1 MKQVLKKC
9 FEPLFY
15 KRLWQF
21 ALEDVLM
28 SFCLLLPSFQRNFGR
43 FLEYAWNTAL
53 ALPPEFFVARKNKPQ
68 DFYIDLRFELDVV
81 CVVLCCY
88 LSSPKTLLLLY
99 TALVLVPVGLA
110 TEHIA
115 PAAAIGSP
123 RPVRRA
129 LERAKVL

>member
-9 FEPLFY
+9 FKPLFY
-15 KRLWQF
+15 KRLWLF

-68 DFYIDLRFELDVV
+68 DF
-81 CVVLCCY
+81 
-88 LSSPKTLLLLY
+88 LY
-99 TALVLVPVGLA
+99 
-110 TEHIA
+110 
-115 PAAAIGSP
+115 
-123 RPVRRA
+123 
-129 LERAKVL
+129 

>member
-15 KRLWQF
+15 KRLWLF

-53 ALPPEFFVARKNKPQ
+53 ALPPEFFVARKINRRT
-68 DFYIDLRFELDVV
+68 FYIDLRFKLDVV
-81 CVVLCCY
+81 CIVLCCY

-115 PAAAIGSP
+115 PATTIGSP
-123 RPVRRA
+123 RPVCRA
-129 LERAKVL
+129 FSRVKVL

>member
-1 MKQVLKKC
+1 MLGIQ
-9 FEPLFY
+9 
-15 KRLWQF
+15 LWLYRQ
-21 ALEDVLM
+21 
-28 SFCLLLPSFQRNFGR
+28 SFLLHEKINRR
-43 FLEYAWNTAL
+43 T
-53 ALPPEFFVARKNKPQ
+53 
-68 DFYIDLRFELDVV
+68 FYIDLRFELDVV
-81 CVVLCCY
+81 CIVLCCY

>member
-15 KRLWQF
+15 KRLWLF

-43 FLEYAWNTAL
+43 FLEYSSGSTARVFL
-53 ALPPEFFVARKNKPQ
+53 LHEKINRRT
-68 DFYIDLRFELDVV
+68 FYIDLRFELDVV
-81 CVVLCCY
+81 CIVLCCY

-99 TALVLVPVGLA
+99 TALVLVPVGFASQYIAA
-110 TEHIA
+110 T
-115 PAAAIGSP
+115 AAIGSP
-123 RPVRRA
+123 RPVCRA
-129 LERAKVL
+129 FSRAKVL